1 MNSQSFASRWPCTL
15 QRFSRVSDF
24 ELAEDAKEL
33 LCDNGLPRFF
43 QINSARFEFV
53 NAWVSLAEATDNQH
67 GVLDRE
73 MRHVNKSNFS
83 SDSSGERCNLCLSNP
98 ANSCGFFLNTIL
110 EIFDAPEGPDSFP
123 EKIDVS
129 CG

>member
-1 MNSQSFASRWPCTL
+1 MRHVGRALTL
-15 QRFSRVSDF
+15 QQFPRASDF

-43 QINSARFEFV
+43 QINNARFEFV
-53 NAWVSLAEATDNQH
+53 NTWVSLA
-67 GVLDRE
+67 
-73 MRHVNKSNFS
+73 
-83 SDSSGERCNLCLSNP
+83 
-98 ANSCGFFLNTIL
+98 
-110 EIFDAPEGPDSFP
+110 EGPDSFP

>member
-1 MNSQSFASRWPCTL
+1 MDSQSFASRWPCTL

-53 NAWVSLAEATDNQH
+53 NTWVSLAEATDSQH
-67 GVLDRE
+67 VLDIE
-73 MRHVNKSNFS
+73 MSKLLVIAELVLDVGGGLMCPEEIVF
-83 SDSSGERCNLCLSNP
+83 
-98 ANSCGFFLNTIL
+98 AVQSCQR
-110 EIFDAPEGPDSFP
+110 
-123 EKIDVS
+123 
-129 CG
+129 

>member
-1 MNSQSFASRWPCTL
+1 MDSQSFASRWPCTL
-15 QRFSRVSDF
+15 QQFPRASDF

-43 QINSARFEFV
+43 QINSA
-53 NAWVSLAEATDNQH
+53 H
-67 GVLDRE
+67 
-73 MRHVNKSNFS
+73 
-83 SDSSGERCNLCLSNP
+83 
-98 ANSCGFFLNTIL
+98 SCGFFLNTIS